1 VRQILCRVFYFGRTA
16 EIVYRAFFIGC
27 TTQKKCMASKLF
39 AVRQEKTCDKDLVC
53 HEFYF
58 LAHGKHFS
66 PTGR

>member
-1 VRQILCRVFYFGRTA
+1 
-16 EIVYRAFFIGC
+16 
-27 TTQKKCMASKLF
+27 MASMLF